1 LIIPQIQILRAIKP
15 SCELEAI
22 MVSKADNI
30 LGKGRAWRIVLGAV
44 ALGTV
49 VAGAA
54 AAPSAKAD
62 GWARD
67 QWGQSYRGRD
77 DYRDHDWYR
86 DRQREAW
93 RHHEWR
99 EHHRDRDYD
108 GYYAAPR
115 VYYPQQYQGY
125 YPGSFNITIPIR

>member
-1 LIIPQIQILRAIKP
+1 
-15 SCELEAI
+15 
-22 MVSKADNI
+22 MVSKMDGN
-30 LGKGRAWRIVLGAV
+30 LGKSRVWRMLLGAV

-54 AAPSAKAD
+54 AAPAAKAD

-67 QWGQSYRGRD
+67 QWGHPYWVRD

-86 DRQREAW
+86 EREREAW

-99 EHHRDRDYD
+99 EHHRDRDD
-108 GYYAAPR
+108 EGYYAQPR
-115 VYYPQQYQGY
+115 VYYGPQYQGY
-125 YPGSFNITIPIR
+125 YPGSFNITIPSR

>member
-1 LIIPQIQILRAIKP
+1 MVW
-15 SCELEAI
+15 EA
-22 MVSKADNI
+22 DRG
-30 LGKGRAWRIVLGAV
+30 LGKGCTWRMVLGAV

-54 AAPSAKAD
+54 LAPSAKAD

-67 QWGQSYRGRD
+67 QRGYPYRVRE
-77 DYRDHDWYR
+77 DYRNHDWYR
-86 DRQREAW
+86 GREHEAW

-99 EHHRDRDYD
+99 ERHRYDD

-115 VYYPQQYQGY
+115 VHYPHQYQGY
-125 YPGSFNITIPIR
+125 YPGSFNITIPVR

>member
-1 LIIPQIQILRAIKP
+1 
-15 SCELEAI
+15 
-22 MVSKADNI
+22 MVSETDKT
-30 LGKGRAWRIVLGAV
+30 LGKGRAWRMVLGAV

-67 QWGQSYRGRD
+67 QWGQPYRVRD

-86 DRQREAW
+86 ERQREAW

-99 EHHRDRDYD
+99 EHRRYRGYD

-115 VYYPQQYQGY
+115 VYYPQQYQEGY